1 MWLLGRVVDV
11 GFGFGFVFGHFLWVG
26 FVVFGLVGFVISV
39 LLSQPSRILVF
50 F

>member
-11 GFGFGFVFGHFLWVG
+11 VFGFVFGHFLWVG